1 MTASWGTLAAAAA
14 PERRLARARRSA
26 AAAKAWACAP
36 ALGLVL
42 ALVVIPVGWLF
53 FLSFR
58 DADGFTLRHYARM
71 IANPGY
77 ALSLETTLWTAAVVT
92 VVTTLLAYPVAYLI
106 AARDGRRAMA
116 LLIVVLVPLWT
127 ALLVRTFA
135 WMVLLQRTGPIN
147 AALRNLGLINE
158 PLDLTN
164 NLTGTVI
171 AMTHIMVPLMVLSL
185 LSGMRAVDRRLLWA
199 AKSLGA
205 SDFRAFRDVFFP
217 LSAPGLAAGAVLIFV
232 LSLGYYVIPAFLG
245 GGHVLMW
252 SVKIVSNINVYA
264 DWGAASALGVVL
276 LAIIVAILWAC
287 RALLRVLVRQA
298 S

>member
-1 MTASWGTLAAAAA
+1 MTASLAFPSTRAQSERAIRRARWRAAATKVAV
-14 PERRLARARRSA
+14 
-26 AAAKAWACAP
+26 CAP
-36 ALGLVL
+36 AFGLVF
-42 ALVVIPVGWLF
+42 VIVIVPIGWLF

-58 DADGFTLRHYARM
+58 DSDGFTLRHYARM
-71 IANPGY
+71 LNNPGY
-77 ALSLETTLWTAAVVT
+77 AMSLETTLLASALVT
-92 VVTTLLAYPVAYLI
+92 IITTLLAYPVAYLI
-106 AARDGRRAMA
+106 AAREGRRANW
-116 LLIVVLVPLWT
+116 LLLVVLVPLWT

-147 AALRNLGLINE
+147 SALRNLGLIGQ

-164 NLTGTVI
+164 NLTGTLI
-171 AMTHIMVPLMVLSL
+171 GMTHIMVPLMVLSL

-199 AKSLGA
+199 ARSLGA
-205 SDFRAFRDVFFP
+205 SGFRAFRDVFFP
-217 LSAPGLAAGAVLIFV
+217 LSSPGLVAGAVLIFV

-252 SVKIVSNINVYA
+252 SVKIVSNINVYS

-276 LAIIVAILWAC
+276 LLIILGILGSC
-287 RALLRVLVRQA
+287 RKLVRTIVKQV